1 MLKNSKNCPEITK
14 FLAASPPG
22 GGLGLRSHATQILL
36 DSVPNVRTCYKISE
50 QQTKQ
55 KTEYLITESY
65 KPPEPENSNERSDL
79 ITVPLL
85 FNKYVGE
92 GIRGLNSHRNR
103 SRNRSSSNSVQ
114 KSKLPS
120 QTTSEESVSGMEK
133 VEQR

>member
-1 MLKNSKNCPEITK
+1 MKNE
-14 FLAASPPG
+14 
-22 GGLGLRSHATQILL
+22 
-36 DSVPNVRTCYKISE
+36 
-50 QQTKQ
+50 
-55 KTEYLITESY
+55 KTEKLLNTVTLAKRQKLLNTVTFEKKSESY
-65 KPPEPENSNERSDL
+65 KPPEPENSNERSNL

-103 SRNRSSSNSVQ
+103 SRNRSFSNSVQ

>member
-1 MLKNSKNCPEITK
+1 MLQNQ
-14 FLAASPPG
+14 
-22 GGLGLRSHATQILL
+22 RAT
-36 DSVPNVRTCYKISE
+36 NK
-50 QQTKQ
+50 

-65 KPPEPENSNERSDL
+65 KPPEPENSNERSNL

-85 FNKYVGE
+85 LNKYVGE

-103 SRNRSSSNSVQ
+103 SRIRSSSNFVQ